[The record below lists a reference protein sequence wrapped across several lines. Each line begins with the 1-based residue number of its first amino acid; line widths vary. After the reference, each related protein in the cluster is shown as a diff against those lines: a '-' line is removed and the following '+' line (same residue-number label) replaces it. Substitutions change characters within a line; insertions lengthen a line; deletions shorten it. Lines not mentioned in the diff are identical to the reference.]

1 MAGNIDQRGKD
12 SYRLTVSGGYD
23 SNGKRIYHRK
33 TIKATSPRAAEK
45 ELAKFVAEVENGQY
59 ITATKQTFEEFSK
72 FWLVTYARKNL
83 RISTVHGYEQMLN
96 TRILQAI
103 GHIPLEKLKPIH
115 LQSFYSN
122 LQENGIRLDGKPGG
136 LSARTVKHYHNCI
149 SSILQSAVEWQ
160 LIRSNAANNVK
171 TPKIEDNEADYYT
184 EEEVK
189 EILACLANEDVKYYV
204 LYSLAITTGL
214 RKGELLGLEWD
225 HIDFEKKELT
235 VKQTSMYRH
244 GVGIYKD
251 VPKTKKSMR
260 TLSLSD
266 TEIKLLKHLKEVQT
280 RMKEEVGDLWV
291 EHNRLFTQWN
301 GMPMHPN
308 TPNNMLKKFLK
319 KYGFP
324 TKSFHSLRHTNITI
338 LLANN
343 IDFKTVISRAG
354 HSDGIM
360 TINRYA
366 HALKSKDVSA
376 SNLLEKKLFY

>member
-23 SNGKRIYHRK
+23 ANGKRIYHRK
-33 TIKATSPRAAEK
+33 TIKAKSPRAAEK
-45 ELAKFVAEVENGQY
+45 ELAKFVADIERGQF
-59 ITATKQTFEEFSK
+59 IEPTKQTFREFTEL
-72 FWLVTYARKNL
+72 WLETYAKKTL
-83 RISTVHGYEQMLN
+83 KISTVHGYEQMLN
-96 TRILQAI
+96 TRILKAI

-122 LQENGIRLDGKPGG
+122 LQEDGIRLDGKTGG
-136 LSARTVKHYHNCI
+136 LSARTINHYHNCI
-149 SSILQSAVEWQ
+149 STILQSAVEWQ
-160 LIRSNAANNVK
+160 LILSNAANNVK
-171 TPKIEDNEADYYT
+171 TPKVEENEADYYT

-189 EILACLANEDVKYYV
+189 EILARLVGEDAKYYV
-204 LYSLAITTGL
+204 LYSLAITSGL
-214 RKGELLGLEWD
+214 RKGELLGLEWG
-225 HIDFEKKELT
+225 HIDWEKKELT

-260 TLSLSD
+260 TLSLSE
-266 TEIKLLKHLKEVQT
+266 TEIKLLKHLKEVQKKV
-280 RMKEEVGDLWV
+280 KEDVGDLWV

-308 TPNNMLKKFLK
+308 TPNNMLKKFLE

-376 SNLLEKKLFY
+376 SNLLEQKLFN

>member
-1 MAGNIDQRGKD
+1 LAGNIDQRGKD

-23 SNGKRIYHRK
+23 SSGKRIYHRK
-33 TIKATSPRAAEK
+33 TIKAKSPRAAEK
-45 ELAKFVAEVENGQY
+45 ELAKFVADIERGLY
-59 ITATKQTFEEFSK
+59 IEPTKQTFRAFTEL
-72 FWLVTYARKNL
+72 WLETYAKKTL
-83 RISTVHGYEQMLN
+83 KISTVHGYEQMLS
-96 TRILQAI
+96 TRIFKAI

-122 LQENGIRLDGKPGG
+122 LSENGIRLDGKPGG
-136 LSARTVKHYHNCI
+136 LSARTINHYHNCI
-149 SSILQSAVEWQ
+149 STILQSAVEWQ
-160 LIRSNAANNVK
+160 LISSNAANNVK
-171 TPKIEDNEADYYT
+171 TPKIEETEADFYT

-189 EILACLANEDVKYYV
+189 EILARLASEDAKYYV

-244 GVGIYKD
+244 GVGIYRD

-260 TLSLSD
+260 TLSLSE

-301 GMPMHPN
+301 GIPMHPN
-308 TPNNMLKKFLK
+308 TPNNMLKKFLEK
-319 KYGFP
+319 HGFS
-324 TKSFHSLRHTNITI
+324 TKSFHSLRHTNITL

-376 SNLLEKKLFY
+376 SNLLEKRLFN